1 MPGSPRT
8 PRAFLVA
15 FLLVPLLA
23 IGCTE
28 EEGASNC
35 GSLCQCVVEYAG
47 PDARDTCMDRCSE
60 GLASPDPEQYCR
72 GELSSRGLDVCQAH
86 CPSTNDAV
94 GGEGSTGGASG
105 PPAASG
111 RGDGGPFPG
120 VTGGDQVSGAGGPA
134 DAGPR
139 RDAGPDAGT
148 SSGPD
153 AGGADACRACLEA
166 ECIDEIE
173 ACVADESCMALNE
186 CIADCTAA
194 DDDVDP
200 CIDDCAQ
207 RYATGAQSLLS
218 VYECRNDACP
228 VCLAPSE

>member
-1 MPGSPRT
+1 MSGSRRT
-8 PRAFLVA
+8 SRAFLLA
-15 FLLVPLLA
+15 FLLFPPLA

-28 EEGASNC
+28 EEGSSSC
-35 GSLCQCVVEYAG
+35 GALCQCVVEYAG
-47 PDARDTCMDRCSE
+47 HESRDTCLNRCGE

-94 GGEGSTGGASG
+94 GSEGATGGASG

-111 RGDGGPFPG
+111 LGDAGQFPG

-148 SSGPD
+148 SGGPD

-173 ACVADESCMALNE
+173 ACVADEACMALNE
-186 CIADCTAA
+186 CIAECT
-194 DDDVDP
+194 DGDDVDP

-228 VCLAPSE
+228 VCLAPGE